1 MYKLDPAA
9 MPVQSP
15 EDYAPTNV
23 CIGSCIHT
31 HDINLLH
38 FYLKFTWIC
47 WVWNISIATDIEEAS
62 IIVDTNIPYTD
73 GSIICN
79 QETDVF

>member
-1 MYKLDPAA
+1 MNKLDPAA

-15 EDYAPTNV
+15 VDYAPTYV
-23 CIGSCIHT
+23 CIVLVHM

-38 FYLKFTWIC
+38 FYLKFAWIC
-47 WVWNISIATDIEEAS
+47 WVWNIGIATDIEEAS

-73 GSIICN
+73 GSIIWN
-79 QETDVF
+79 QETEEF